1 MEQLELEQ
9 MYQKWQIQRQ
19 EMIVLAN
26 DLIRMG
32 EKMLEFASGIKRQKK
47 KLTPANVNAFD
58 YYNIELL
65 EEYIKTHFDIEPENY
80 NMFCCTSEIV
90 RKAKEAGIKLY
101 DKPGPARAQISIVL
115 SSLGL
120 QRAYRT
126 DGRGWLGISPKN

>member
-47 KLTPANVNAFD
+47 KLT
-58 YYNIELL
+58 
-65 EEYIKTHFDIEPENY
+65 
-80 NMFCCTSEIV
+80 C
-90 RKAKEAGIKLY
+90 
-101 DKPGPARAQISIVL
+101 
-115 SSLGL
+115 
-120 QRAYRT
+120 QRQRF
-126 DGRGWLGISPKN
+126 